1 MKIHT
6 ITQRQEFGFTLLE
19 VLVVMILTG
28 LVSTILFEGL
38 AQAVR
43 IRQNAGI
50 ESTQLQRDAMRLA
63 WYRQLVNGLVPDLP
77 NGAAR
82 FQGGLTSFRGLSLNP
97 VSIDSGALAPVSV
110 TLSVDVATRATALR
124 VASDEYAGTTKSV
137 TLLHLV
143 GTDFAFAYLDD
154 DGNRNSVWP
163 PQTLGTRPQLPAAI
177 WIVTTQNGA
186 RAELLTATVI
196 GARDALPRLPTIVTN
211 SGVVP

>member
-1 MKIHT
+1 
-6 ITQRQEFGFTLLE
+6 
-19 VLVVMILTG
+19 MILTG

-38 AQAVR
+38 AQATR
-43 IRQNAGI
+43 IRQNAGV
-50 ESTQLQRDAMRLA
+50 ESAQLQRDAMRLA
-63 WYRQLVNGLVPDLP
+63 WYRQLVNGLIPDLP

-82 FQGGLTSFRGLSLNP
+82 FQGGPTSFRGLSLNP

-110 TLSVDVATRATALR
+110 TLGVDVKTRATALR
-124 VASDEYAGTTKSV
+124 VASEENIGTTK
-137 TLLHLV
+137 TIALLHLV

-154 DGNRNSVWP
+154 DGHQNSVWP

-177 WIVTTQNGA
+177 WIINTQNGD

-196 GARDALPRLPTIVTN
+196 GARDAIPRLPSIVTN

>member
-1 MKIHT
+1 MLVHT
-6 ITQRQEFGFTLLE
+6 IEGPRARGFTLLE

-43 IRQNAGI
+43 IRQSAGI
-50 ESTQLQRDAMRLA
+50 ESEQLQRDAMRLA

-82 FQGGLTSFRGLSLNP
+82 FQGGQTSFRGLSLNP
-97 VSIDSGALAPVSV
+97 VSIASGALAPVGV
-110 TLSVDVATRATALR
+110 TLTLDVATRTTALR
-124 VASDEYAGTTKSV
+124 VASEENVQLAKSI
-137 TLLHLV
+137 TLLRLA

-154 DGNRNSVWP
+154 EGNRSSVWP
-163 PQTLGTRPQLPAAI
+163 PQTSGVRPQLPAAI
-177 WIVTTQNGA
+177 WIVDTQNDS
-186 RAELLTATVI
+186 RAELLTAVVV
-196 GARDALPRLPTIVTN
+196 GARDAPPRLPSIVTN